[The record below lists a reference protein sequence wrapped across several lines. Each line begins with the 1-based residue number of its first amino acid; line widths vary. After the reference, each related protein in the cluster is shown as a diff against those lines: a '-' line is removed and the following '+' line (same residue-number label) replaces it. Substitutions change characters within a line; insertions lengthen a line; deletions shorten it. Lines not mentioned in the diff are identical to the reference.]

1 MKTKTETFNIRMD
14 KETRNKLEKLAQN
27 YNLTPSSVVRMLI
40 EVKTKELGK
49 EAENNEC

>member
-1 MKTKTETFNIRMD
+1 MKTETKTETFNIRMD

-40 EVKTKELGK
+40 ETKSREILNTK
-49 EAENNEC
+49 KI